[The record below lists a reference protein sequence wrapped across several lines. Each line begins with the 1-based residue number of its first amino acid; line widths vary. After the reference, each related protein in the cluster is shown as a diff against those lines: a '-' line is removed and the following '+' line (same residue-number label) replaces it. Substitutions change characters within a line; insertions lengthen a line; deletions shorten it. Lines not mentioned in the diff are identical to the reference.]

1 MTVAITMQGLASTTP
16 RRQDADPAAHRT
28 KCHAVHRLGNLHGC
42 MVAVGNASALVVC
55 MVSVTAQRQITAME
69 DIDLAAAV
77 IKSPA
82 DKKEYRLL
90 RLPNGLN
97 ALLIHDP
104 SINVNQ
110 AS

>member
-1 MTVAITMQGLASTTP
+1 MAASGDAPALA
-16 RRQDADPAAHRT
+16 
-28 KCHAVHRLGNLHGC
+28 
-42 MVAVGNASALVVC
+42 VC
-55 MVSVTAQRQITAME
+55 IVLVTAQRQITAME
-69 DIDLAAAV
+69 DTDLAAAV